1 MTKLAASP
9 LLPDPH
15 PLDTGYNLD
24 LLRKS
29 GFYVVT
35 NPTGGSLTSGSYFV
49 RVTGA
54 NVGGVRKQVQEA
66 VSIADGSYYARS
78 LGTSGWSAWAQVGGG
93 GAAADIAYTD
103 TYDDFGNGTDTTV
116 GEVLDTLPT
125 YIPDLIAAAT
135 PNVGLYF
142 DSVQL
147 GSWTPNPGLISV
159 NVDGF
164 GQTSQGGN
172 MFSATISNSS
182 LNEASPRIRYNSLST
197 AGNSAGPYHTTAF
210 LYPGATTYGGFEASI
225 IFATAGTL
233 GTTER
238 CFVGLTDQVSNNVIN
253 SSGSEPA
260 GFTNWNVFG
269 VGFDEGDS
277 NLSLYHCA
285 GSGNP
290 TQVDLGAN
298 YPNTPDQVYILKIS
312 NPRAGGSFI
321 YSLERV
327 GTLNTATGTISANI
341 PAAGPPLGMRAQ
353 VANGGTAEVVSLD
366 VHRMLWRT
374 KLAGF

>member
-1 MTKLAASP
+1 MTELAASP

-35 NPTGGSLTSGSYFV
+35 NPTGGSLASGSYFV

-66 VSIADGSYYARS
+66 VSITDSSYYARS
-78 LGTSGWSAWAQVGGG
+78 LGTSGWGAWAQVGGG

-103 TYDDFGNGTDTTV
+103 MFDDYGNGTDTTV

-125 YIPDLIAAAT
+125 YIVALINANGPGA
-135 PNVGLYF
+135 YF
-142 DSVQL
+142 DAVQR
-147 GSWTPNPGLISV
+147 GTWTPNPGVTSISS
-159 NVDGF
+159 DGF
-164 GQTSQGGN
+164 AQTGTGGN
-172 MFSATISNSS
+172 AAAATISASN
-182 LNEASPRIRYNSLST
+182 LNEASPRLRYNSLSSV
-197 AGNSAGPYHTTAF
+197 GNSAGPYHSTLF
-210 LYPGATTYGGFEASI
+210 LYPGATTYGGFEALF
-225 IFATAGTL
+225 IFATAGTI

-238 CFVGLTDQVSNNVIN
+238 CFVGLVDLNSNNLIN
-253 SSGSEPA
+253 GSGATPDSIS
-260 GFTNWNVFG
+260 GRHLFG

-277 NLSLYHCA
+277 NFSLYHCA
-285 GSGNP
+285 GSGTP

-298 YPNTPDQVYILKIS
+298 FPNTPDQVYILKIT
-312 NPRAGGSFI
+312 NPRAGGSFS
-321 YSLERV
+321 YSLECV
-327 GTLNTATGTISANI
+327 GTINTATGTISSNI
-341 PAAGPPLGMRAQ
+341 PAAGNALGMRAQ
-353 VANGGTAEVVSLD
+353 VANGTTAGTVSID
-366 VHRMLWRT
+366 VHHMMWRT